1 MLFRSYG
8 RLLGE
13 DISLQ
18 FQPCAEATP
27 ILADTQQLDQILG
40 NLLINA
46 RDAIHACKP
55 PARTREILIRTNVV
69 DVAPSSPSHG
79 PHVQM
84 SVRDTGAGMDRATL
98 QSIFEPFFTTKDVG
112 KGTGLGLATVFG
124 VVQQNKG
131 SIEEIGRAHV

>member
-69 DVAPSSPSHG
+69 DVAPSSPSQG